1 MLFFW
6 NARFFPFQNQHF
18 KIHPVLR
25 DRFWRAWKRCI
36 QRVHN
41 SKKKSKTFLR
51 SLILQTYSI
60 TQFIFYTNETSP
72 KTIRSPTSATFASV
86 NINHHKNESNSTST
100 LLGLRKSLYKNSTS
114 KTFRFTLL
122 KIKKNKIEESEIP
135 NRPIV
140 LNANLFHGHSFFGCD
155 NLTSDW
161 PCNSH
166 FKIFQKFYFKSRTDS
181 YQIQVYKP
189 SGRPLGL
196 WIWIKRKRNAQN
208 RSSSRK

>member
-1 MLFFW
+1 MPDFS
-6 NARFFPFQNQHF
+6 HF
-18 KIHPVLR
+18 RISISKYTPYYAIDSGEPGKGASR
-25 DRFWRAWKRCI
+25 GYII
-36 QRVHN
+36 Q
-41 SKKKSKTFLR
+41 KKNRKLFLR

-100 LLGLRKSLYKNSTS
+100 LLDLRKSLYKNSTS

-181 YQIQVYKP
+181 YPIQVYKP
-189 SGRPLGL
+189 SGRPVGL
-196 WIWIKRKRNAQN
+196 
-208 RSSSRK
+208 